1 MIDAPLKAIQEFVR
15 EMRIA
20 LVGGDLSFEIISI
33 EDDAQRLM
41 RHLMNRASQKEP
53 DAVSM
58 IIYAAGT
65 HEATLHCAFCGAKE
79 FLHYY
84 PNGQPTPRRMVRSH
98 FETCHGVVGFETIA
112 VETYDESGTERPQR
126 LTVDLKIPARETDA
140 S

>member
-1 MIDAPLKAIQEFVR
+1 HRNKRVSHKALSVFQKTFALPDANLRMIDTPLKAIQEFVR

-65 HEATLHCAFCGAKE
+65 HEA
-79 FLHYY
+79 
-84 PNGQPTPRRMVRSH
+84 
-98 FETCHGVVGFETIA
+98 
-112 VETYDESGTERPQR
+112 SGTERPQR